1 MVKLDKSLEK
11 QTKQIRE
18 IKDEVLATTERVS
31 VIANNLKAPLAQI
44 LTFMIQRELHQE
56 RNRTADEARAKGV
69 KNEYLTA
76 YVSPIAAKTTI
87 LMNYLAIN
95 QFFQSNNDIPKAAA
109 AAGLGVNIIGG
120 TMLSV
125 LEKIAG
131 GLIGNGDI
139 TKQEQDR
146 AAVHTGLKA
155 INPHFNNVAFLYD
168 QISKRYNVD
177 LSHLTDKIVF
187 PNVNLSDIL
196 GDK

>member
-1 MVKLDKSLEK
+1 MVKLAKNLSSKE
-11 QTKQIRE
+11 IRE
-18 IKDEVLATTERVS
+18 IKNEVLATTERVS
-31 VIANNLKAPLAQI
+31 VIANNLKEPIAQV

-69 KNEYLTA
+69 KDEYLTSH
-76 YVSPIAAKTTI
+76 VSPIAAKTTM
-87 LMNYLAIN
+87 LMNYLSIN

-120 TMLSV
+120 TMFNI

-139 TKQEQDR
+139 IKHEQEKS
-146 AAVHTGLKA
+146 AVHIGLKA
-155 INPHFNNVAFLYD
+155 INPHYNNVAFLYD

-177 LSHLTDKIVF
+177 LSHLTDRIAF
-187 PNVNLSDIL
+187 PNVNLNDIL
-196 GDK
+196 GDR